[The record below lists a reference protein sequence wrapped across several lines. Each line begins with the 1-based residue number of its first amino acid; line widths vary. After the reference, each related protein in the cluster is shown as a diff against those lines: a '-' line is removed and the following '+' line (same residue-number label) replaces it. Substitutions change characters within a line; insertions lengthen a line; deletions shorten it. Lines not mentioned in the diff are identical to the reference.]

1 MLTYFPT
8 PYPGEWWYSVLCRYH
23 VRSGHAKHQTTVK
36 ELFQGKS
43 LSQMGAV
50 FPNTT
55 IPKVLAQLPSG
66 FLDIRDMVIQH
77 TLFSYYTRCYRP
89 DEKEQILERLSLGK
103 TEIITSIRLFADASK
118 HFPRFCPLCWA
129 EDRQR
134 YGEAYWHIAHQIPLL
149 MICPVHGCFLVEA
162 DAILPSHLSY
172 TFFPLDAYTPPDPK
186 GPPGPSW
193 QSTFSQI
200 LYEYQMLPI
209 EQGATDGYNN
219 LAIFLGNLG
228 YEIIQNHSP
237 HTILDAHRLY
247 QNLVGFYGSAL
258 VEQIFGSSASSPL
271 LNRVCKWEM
280 KVPER
285 YALLQC
291 FAGLDSASMFNK
303 EKLRS
308 RYESALLDMES
319 TGVRYGKKDVANR
332 LGITTSQLDLLAK
345 KYNIDPFWTQNKA
358 DVSCVA
364 RKLNIPLNET
374 ELLLFKN
381 ALRKSGFRYDS
392 HFAKHC
398 ILQYIKQNAARKE
411 DGSI

>member
-8 PYPGEWWYSVLCRYH
+8 PLPGEWWYSVLCRYH
-23 VRSGHAKHQTTVK
+23 VRSGHAKHQTTVR
-36 ELFQGKS
+36 ELFQGKT

-50 FPNTT
+50 FPNSI
-55 IPKVLAQLPSG
+55 IPRVLAQLPSG
-66 FLDIRDMVIQH
+66 FLKPRDIVIRH
-77 TLFSYYTRCYRP
+77 TLFPYYTRCYPP
-89 DEKEQILERLSLGK
+89 DEKEQILKRLALGK
-103 TEIITSIRLFADASK
+103 TEVITSIRLFADASK
-118 HFPRFCPLCWA
+118 RSPRFCPLCWA
-129 EDRQR
+129 EDRQK

-149 MICPVHGCFLVEA
+149 TICPVHGCSLVEA
-162 DAILPSHLSY
+162 ETVLPSHLSY
-172 TFFPLDAYTPPDPK
+172 TFFPLDTYAPPEPQE
-186 GPPGPSW
+186 PPGPLW

-209 EQGATDGYNN
+209 ERGATDGYNN
-219 LAIFLGNLG
+219 LAICLGNLN

-237 HTILDAHRLY
+237 HTILDARRLY
-247 QNLVGFYGSAL
+247 QDLVDFYGPTP
-258 VEQIFGSSASSPL
+258 VEQIFGTPASTPL

-291 FAGLDSASMFNK
+291 FAGLDSTSMFS
-303 EKLRS
+303 EKRLRS

-319 TGVRYGKKDVANR
+319 TGVRYGKKDVAHR
-332 LGITTSQLDLLAK
+332 LGVTTSQLDLLSK
-345 KYNIDPFWTQNKA
+345 KYDIVPFWTQNKA

-392 HFAKHC
+392 HFAKYC
-398 ILQYIKQNAARKE
+398 ILQYIKQNADRKE
-411 DGSI
+411 ELQ